1 MKMCERQL
9 SKRKNAWRKWENK
22 MITFDE
28 ETHTYSDDGKLFVS
42 VTQLLKLAKLSPDYS
57 FVDEE
62 TRERASERGKL
73 IHKEIEDYIK
83 NGEVGF
89 TEELYAFIDY
99 LKENDL
105 EPIASEL
112 RVHDDEI
119 AGTIDL
125 IIKNRKTGEI
135 ELDDIK
141 TTSSVN
147 KDYVSWQ
154 TSMYK
159 HLYGEQVDKL
169 KCLHLKGDK
178 LKAIEL
184 TKKTPEQIASLYQL
198 LKDGTMVKNSLVGVD
213 SELAELYETEKLIQA
228 IEQQKKDIEETAK
241 EMRSAIVEKMKEQG
255 LTKFENDK
263 IIISYIAPTTAQIVD
278 SKKLKEEYPETYEKV
293 LKESVKREQVRIK

>member
-1 MKMCERQL
+1 
-9 SKRKNAWRKWENK
+9 

-28 ETHTYSDDGKLFVS
+28 ATHTYTDNEKKLIS
-42 VTQLLKLAKLSPDYS
+42 VTQLLKLANLSPDYS

-62 TRERASERGKL
+62 TMKRASERGTL

-112 RVHDDEI
+112 LVNDDEV

-125 IIKNRKTGEI
+125 ILKNRKTGEI

-147 KDYVSWQ
+147 KDYVAWQ
-154 TSMYK
+154 TSMYS
-159 HLYGEQVDKL
+159 HLYGKQVDKR

-198 LKDGTMVKNSLVGVD
+198 LKDGTMIKNSLVGVET
-213 SELAELYETEKLIQA
+213 ELAELYETEKLIQA

-241 EMRSAIVEKMKEQG
+241 QMRSAIVEKMKEQG

-278 SKKLKEEYPETYEKV
+278 SKKLKAEYPETYEKV
-293 LKESVKREQVRIK
+293 LKESVKSEQVRIKLKEIK

>member
-1 MKMCERQL
+1 
-9 SKRKNAWRKWENK
+9 
-22 MITFDE
+22 MITFNKE
-28 ETHTYSDDGKLFVS
+28 EHTYTNGDKKLIS
-42 VTQLLKLAKLSPDYS
+42 VTQLLKLAGVSTDYS
-57 FVDEE
+57 FVNSEVM
-62 TRERASERGKL
+62 RKASERGTL

-83 NGEVGF
+83 NGAVGF
-89 TEELYAFIDY
+89 TEELFAFIDY

-112 RVHDDEI
+112 LVNDDEV

-125 IIKNRKTGEI
+125 ILKNRKTGEI

-154 TSMYK
+154 TSLYK

-184 TKKTPEQIASLYQL
+184 INKTPEQIASLYKA
-198 LKDGTMVKNSLVGVD
+198 LKDGTPLENSLVGVD

-228 IEQQKKDIEETAK
+228 IEQQKKEVEETAK
-241 EMRSAIVEKMKEQG
+241 QMRSAIVEKMKEQG

-263 IIISYIAPTTAQIVD
+263 IIISYIAPTTALIVD
-278 SKKLKEEYPETYEKV
+278 SKKLKAEYPETYEKV
-293 LKESVKREQVRIK
+293 LKESVKSEQVRIKIKEK

>member
-1 MKMCERQL
+1 MV
-9 SKRKNAWRKWENK
+9 
-22 MITFDE
+22 TFNE
-28 ETHTYSDDGKLFVS
+28 ETHTYTLDNKELIS
-42 VTQLLKLAKLSPDYS
+42 VTQLLKLAGVSADYS
-57 FVDEE
+57 FVNNEVMKK
-62 TRERASERGKL
+62 ASEKGVL

-112 RVHDDEI
+112 MVHDEEI

-125 IIKNRKTGEI
+125 ILKNRKTGEI

-154 TSMYK
+154 TSMYS
-159 HLYGEQVDKL
+159 HLYGEPVDKL

-198 LKDGTMVKNSLVGVD
+198 LKDGTMIKNSLVGVD
-213 SELAELYETEKLIQA
+213 NELAELYETEKLIQA

-241 EMRSAIVEKMKEQG
+241 QMRSAIVEKMKEQG

-263 IIISYIAPTTAQIVD
+263 IIISYIAPTTALIVD
-278 SKKLKEEYPETYEKV
+278 SKKLKAEYPETYEKV
-293 LKESVKREQVRIK
+293 LKESVKSEQVRIELKEK

>member
-1 MKMCERQL
+1 MV
-9 SKRKNAWRKWENK
+9 NFN
-22 MITFDE
+22 E
-28 ETHTYSDDGKLFVS
+28 ETHTYTLDNKELIS
-42 VTQLLKLAKLSPDYS
+42 VTQLLKLAGVSTDYS
-57 FVDEE
+57 FVNNEVM
-62 TRERASERGKL
+62 RKASERGTL
-73 IHKEIEDYIK
+73 IHKEIEEYIK

-89 TEELYAFIDY
+89 TEELFAFIDY

-112 RVHDDEI
+112 LVNDDEV

-125 IIKNRKTGEI
+125 ILKNRKTGKI

-154 TSMYK
+154 TSMYS
-159 HLYGEQVDKL
+159 HLYGKQVDKL

-184 TKKTPEQIASLYQL
+184 INKTPEQIASLYQL
-198 LKDGTMVKNSLVGVD
+198 LKDGTPLENSLVGVD

-241 EMRSAIVEKMKEQG
+241 QMRSAIVEKMKEQG

-278 SKKLKEEYPETYEKV
+278 SKKLKEEYKEVYEKCLKDSV
-293 LKESVKREQVRIK
+293 KSEQIRIKLKEKE

>member
-1 MKMCERQL
+1 MV
-9 SKRKNAWRKWENK
+9 NFN
-22 MITFDE
+22 E
-28 ETHTYSDDGKLFVS
+28 ETHTYTLGNKELIS
-42 VTQLLKLAKLSPDYS
+42 VTQLLKLVGVSADYS
-57 FVDEE
+57 FVNNEVMKK
-62 TRERASERGKL
+62 ASEKGVL
-73 IHKEIEDYIK
+73 IHKEIEEYIK

-112 RVHDDEI
+112 MVHDEEV

-147 KDYVSWQ
+147 KDYVAWQ

-184 TKKTPEQIASLYQL
+184 INKTPEQIASLYQL
-198 LKDGTMVKNSLVGVD
+198 LKDGTMIKNSLVGVET
-213 SELAELYETEKLIQA
+213 ELAELYETEKLIQA
-228 IEQQKKDIEETAK
+228 IEQQKKEVEETAK

-263 IIISYIAPTTAQIVD
+263 IIISYIAPTTALIVD
-278 SKKLKEEYPETYEKV
+278 SKKLKAEYPETYEDV
-293 LKESVKREQVRIK
+293 LKESVKSEQVRIKLKE

>member
-1 MKMCERQL
+1 
-9 SKRKNAWRKWENK
+9 
-22 MITFDE
+22 MIKFDE
-28 ETHTYSDDGKLFVS
+28 KTHTYTLGNKELIS
-42 VTQLLKLAKLSPDYS
+42 VTRLLKLAGVSTDYS
-57 FVDEE
+57 FVNNEVMKK
-62 TRERASERGKL
+62 ASEKGVL
-73 IHKEIEDYIK
+73 IHKEIEEYIK
-83 NGEVGF
+83 NGKVGF

-112 RVHDDEI
+112 MVHDDEI

-125 IIKNRKTGEI
+125 ILKNRKTGEI

-141 TTSSVN
+141 TTYSVN

-241 EMRSAIVEKMKEQG
+241 EMRSAIIEKMKEQG
-255 LTKFENDK
+255 LTKFENEK
-263 IIISYIAPTTAQIVD
+263 IMITYIAPTIAKTLDTA
-278 SKKLKEEYPETYEKV
+278 KLKTEKPEVYNAYLKDTEK
-293 LKESVKREQVRIK
+293 KEQVRIKLKGEK

>member
-1 MKMCERQL
+1 
-9 SKRKNAWRKWENK
+9 

-28 ETHTYSDDGKLFVS
+28 TTHTYTDNEKKLIS
-42 VTQLLKLAKLSPDYS
+42 VTQLLKLANLSPDYS

-62 TRERASERGKL
+62 TMNRASERGTL

-89 TEELYAFIDY
+89 TEELFAFIDY

-112 RVHDDEI
+112 LVNDDEV

-125 IIKNRKTGEI
+125 ILKNRKTGEI
-135 ELDDIK
+135 ILADIK

-147 KDYVSWQ
+147 KDYVAWQ
-154 TSMYK
+154 TSMYS

-184 TKKTPEQIASLYQL
+184 IKKTPEQIASLYQV
-198 LKDGTMVKNSLVGVD
+198 LKDGTMVKNSLVGVET
-213 SELAELYETEKLIQA
+213 ELAELYETEKLIQA

-241 EMRSAIVEKMKEQG
+241 QMRSAIVEKMKEQG

-278 SKKLKEEYPETYEKV
+278 SKKLKAEYPETYEKV
-293 LKESVKREQVRIK
+293 LKESVKSEQVRIKLKEKE

>member
-1 MKMCERQL
+1 MV
-9 SKRKNAWRKWENK
+9 NFN
-22 MITFDE
+22 E
-28 ETHTYSDDGKLFVS
+28 ETHTYTLDNKELIS
-42 VTQLLKLAKLSPDYS
+42 VTQLLKLAGVSTDYS
-57 FVDEE
+57 FVNNEVMKK
-62 TRERASERGKL
+62 ASERGTL

-89 TEELYAFIDY
+89 TEELFAFIDY

-112 RVHDDEI
+112 LVNDDEV

-125 IIKNRKTGEI
+125 ILKNRKTGEI
-135 ELDDIK
+135 ILADIK
-141 TTSSVN
+141 TTYSVN

-154 TSMYK
+154 TSLYK

-169 KCLHLKGDK
+169 QCLHLKGDK

-184 TKKTPEQIASLYQL
+184 IKKTPEQIASLYQL
-198 LKDGTMVKNSLVGVD
+198 LKDGTMIKNSLVGVET
-213 SELAELYETEKLIQA
+213 ELAELYETEKLIQA
-228 IEQQKKDIEETAK
+228 IEQQKKEVEETAK

-293 LKESVKREQVRIK
+293 LKESVKSEQVRIKLKE